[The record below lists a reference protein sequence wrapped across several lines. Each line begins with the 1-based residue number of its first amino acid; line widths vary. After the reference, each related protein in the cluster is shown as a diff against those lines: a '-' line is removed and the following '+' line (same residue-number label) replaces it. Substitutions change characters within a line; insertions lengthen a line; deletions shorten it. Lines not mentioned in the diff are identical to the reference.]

1 MCMMQSMKEINHT
14 QWMKKWRYNTMFD
27 MVPFAGRYATG
38 KVWDP
43 FREFFSTVSRS
54 AATDIIEKDDSFL
67 IETEL
72 PGYEKSEIS
81 VNVKEGV
88 LTVRAEHAAE
98 RPADDGYVRRE
109 RAWETIER
117 SFEVTGVDTAA
128 ISAAYVNGVLT
139 VTLPK
144 LPEVIPEQHTI
155 EIN

>member
-1 MCMMQSMKEINHT
+1 
-14 QWMKKWRYNTMFD
+14 MFD
-27 MVPFAGRYATG
+27 MVPFTRYSPA

-43 FREFFSTVSRS
+43 FKEFFSTVSRS

-72 PGYEKSEIS
+72 PGFEKSEIS
-81 VNVKEGV
+81 VSVKEGV
-88 LTVRAEHAAE
+88 LTVRAEHGGE
-98 RPADDGYVRRE
+98 RAPDDGYVRRE
-109 RAWETIER
+109 RTWETVER

-144 LPEVIPEQHTI
+144 LPEIIPEQHTI
-155 EIN
+155 EIM